1 MAKVAKYFLYAGLGL
16 AAFMVW
22 ALSGE
27 IGRFVGKSAVESY
40 QEGKQQGVIE
50 KAVEMAAVELR
61 KQLPIQIDE
70 ITTLQTVISV
80 GKTLI
85 YQYRLS
91 RKKSDI
97 DIDYFI
103 ENKRENLSSNVCQ
116 QNGMKSILDK
126 GGKFT
131 YSYLSSDGLY
141 IGEIKVTLSDCP
153 L

>member
-1 MAKVAKYFLYAGLGL
+1 MAKVAKYLLYAGLGL
-16 AAFMVW
+16 AALIAW

-50 KAVEMAAVELR
+50 KAAEMAAVELR

-70 ITTLQTVISV
+70 ITTLQTVVSA

-85 YQYRLS
+85 YHHRLS
-91 RKKSDI
+91 LKKSDV

-103 ENKRENLSSNVCQ
+103 AKMRENLKNNVCQ
-116 QNGMKSILDK
+116 QKQMKSILDK
-126 GGKFT
+126 GGNYA
-131 YSYLSSDGLY
+131 YSYLSADGLF
-141 IGEIKVTLSDCP
+141 IGEITITSSDCP

>member
-1 MAKVAKYFLYAGLGL
+1 MAKVMKYLLYAGLGL
-16 AAFMVW
+16 AALIAW
-22 ALSGE
+22 ALSGQ
-27 IGRFVGKSAVESY
+27 IGQFVGKSAVESY

-50 KAVEMAAVELR
+50 KAVEMAAVEIR

-70 ITTLQTVISV
+70 ITTLQTVMSA

-85 YQYRLS
+85 YTYRLS
-91 RKKSDI
+91 RKKSDM

-103 ENKRENLSSNVCQ
+103 ANKRENLKSNVCQ
-116 QNGMKSILDK
+116 QKGMKSILDK
-126 GGKFT
+126 GGNFT

-141 IGEIKVTLSDCP
+141 IGEITITLSDCP